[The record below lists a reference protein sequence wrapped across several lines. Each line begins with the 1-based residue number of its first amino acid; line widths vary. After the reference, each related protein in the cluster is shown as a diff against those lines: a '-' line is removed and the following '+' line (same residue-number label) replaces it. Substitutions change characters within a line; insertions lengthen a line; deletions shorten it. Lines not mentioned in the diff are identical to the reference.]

1 MDPDGFDEELL
12 MYSPPK
18 QVLNDFTSA
27 AVGFF
32 GGIRTPATLI
42 TGSSLGFLFALKQQA
57 MNQDSEAKLKSR
69 LGPTAHKIHWTLLR
83 LYHSAT
89 VLAFGLALT
98 CVVISTAASVTLLQG
113 RHVSMAHSAY
123 EMLRREFDYE
133 YSVARWCF
141 IMALLCFVWAVT
153 CKLVLE
159 FELLAKNRRWHLT
172 ALVTLQISVL
182 SHAVSYINR
191 TLYSW
196 PNFWAFTLHV
206 MQLVSQHAFNN
217 ATQEPMFA
225 LAVVSLL
232 VSLASM
238 VRVALLPAD
247 IDEDI
252 DSSGKEKV
260 N

>member
-1 MDPDGFDEELL
+1 MDEDGFDEELI
-12 MYSPPK
+12 YGPPK

-57 MNQDSEAKLKSR
+57 MNKDLESELKRR
-69 LGPTAHKIHWTLLR
+69 LGPTAHKIHWILLR
-83 LYHSAT
+83 LYHSGT

-113 RHVSMAHSAY
+113 RHVAMATSGY

-172 ALVTLQISVL
+172 ALVSLQISVL
-182 SHAVSYINR
+182 CHAVSYINR

-206 MQLVSQHAFNN
+206 MRLVGQHAFDNV
-217 ATQEPMFA
+217 TQEPMFA
-225 LAVVSLL
+225 IAVVSLL
-232 VSLASM
+232 VSLVSM
-238 VRVALLPAD
+238 VRVALFPVD
-247 IDEDI
+247 TDQD
-252 DSSGKEKV
+252 DSASEKEKV